1 MSCTIVRP
9 TLGQSYLFIG
19 LMHTA
24 RTHTPLCIVW
34 HARPCCDSVALAQH
48 AGWHSQQEG
57 NSGGP
62 LVNEFGEVRR
72 AAMPRPF
79 VIQSAGPQ
87 NTRELAALH
96 DSGCDKVAWIVVG
109 L

>member
-1 MSCTIVRP
+1 MALLLQEANALLLRRVNGRQARLHLMLWLFIHACSMSCTIVRP

-57 NSGGP
+57 KLYS
-62 LVNEFGEVRR
+62 
-72 AAMPRPF
+72 
-79 VIQSAGPQ
+79 
-87 NTRELAALH
+87 
-96 DSGCDKVAWIVVG
+96 DGCCH
-109 L
+109 